1 MNHRITKQRSIP
13 HPWIKALSLAIILF
27 VLMPEA
33 RTAEQS
39 APELFTYEELIRLYE
54 QEVPPE
60 PLRKKLSRLLSTPFV
75 NNDASARGVRPL
87 KPRSRQLGTFL
98 RVVFWNIERGL
109 EYKAIEA
116 AFTDPAKF
124 SLLLDKKKYPRG
136 SRQRATILQQVELM
150 KQADV
155 IVLNEADWGLKRTD
169 YRNVVAD
176 LALAAKMNY
185 AFGVEF
191 VEIDPITLGI
201 ERFEEATPEDRAE
214 LTREIKVD
222 RSRYK
227 GLHGTAILSRYTL
240 NNVRLIPFDN
250 QGYDWYEQ
258 EKKGVARLETRKREA
273 SEKVFLEK
281 VAREVRRGGR

>member
-1 MNHRITKQRSIP
+1 MESIKDRFSRFLGNARALIVDSHDHVTADPRRGDFDKPGGRREADRIVDDILDRAGEPSRIAQDHGGVPSWAGKGDLRIAFLAPGLPGGDQLLDQR
-13 HPWIKALSLAIILF
+13 
-27 VLMPEA
+27 
-33 RTAEQS
+33 AEIDGL
-39 APELFTYEELIRLYE
+39 E
-54 QEVPPE
+54 
-60 PLRKKLSRLLSTPFV
+60 
-75 NNDASARGVRPL
+75 
-87 KPRSRQLGTFL
+87 PRSRQLGTFL

-185 AFGVEF
+185 AFGV
-191 VEIDPITLGI
+191 
-201 ERFEEATPEDRAE
+201 
-214 LTREIKVD
+214 
-222 RSRYK
+222 
-227 GLHGTAILSRYTL
+227 
-240 NNVRLIPFDN
+240 
-250 QGYDWYEQ
+250 
-258 EKKGVARLETRKREA
+258 
-273 SEKVFLEK
+273 
-281 VAREVRRGGR
+281 